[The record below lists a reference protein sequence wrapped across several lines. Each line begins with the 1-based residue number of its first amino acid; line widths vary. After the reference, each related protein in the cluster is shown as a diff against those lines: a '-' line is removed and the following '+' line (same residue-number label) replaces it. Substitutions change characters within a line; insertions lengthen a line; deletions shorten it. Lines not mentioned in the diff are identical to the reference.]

1 MVHIGIDFLLS
12 LVVEIIGIVITVV
25 IIDRILRKREEKK
38 TESFEDS
45 RSLQSVKHIGSD
57 TCPRTGC

>member
-1 MVHIGIDFLLS
+1 MVDIGIDFLLN
-12 LVVEIIGIVITVV
+12 LVAEIIGIVITVV

-38 TESFEDS
+38 TKSFKDS
-45 RSLQSVKHIGSD
+45 RSLQSVKHTGSD